1 MKNTFITKMEI
12 EPMTKEETVRAYD
25 GKIVV
30 WEKKFM
36 PELVENYK
44 RIKRKEYC
52 NPYFW
57 IITEVKESK

>member
-1 MKNTFITKMEI
+1 M

-57 IITEVKESK
+57 IITDVKEPK

>member
-57 IITEVKESK
+57 IITDVKEPK